1 MPLPTALHLR
11 RAQARAELHAGR
23 VDAARDLL
31 RSIVAAAPDD
41 VEALLWLG
49 DAELAAGRLSAAE
62 ERYAAA
68 QALRPEGHDV
78 LTRLS
83 LIRAEH
89 GETASPNR
97 SGATASFVEQD
108 LANLR
113 RDLGSVD
120 EGLSFVR
127 EADVRRAA
135 SLLDEIV
142 NSREPASLIAS
153 RLTEIDRLLP
163 ALVELNIRAA
173 RREGQHEV
181 AEALGQL
188 LISLRLQRQAETAP
202 EPLRRAGPLRALI
215 VAPVAGS
222 GFTRV
227 PAAALRARGA
237 EVDECLAL
245 APERTRDYDVIIA
258 HEPHA
263 DPQLTQGLAMAAS
276 EGVAIVVSLACDYA
290 RLPGEHP
297 AFHRVGLGSPER
309 VDSFIT
315 ALSLADMVV
324 APSESMAEVLREAGQ
339 RVRVIAGGWSRS
351 GGGWDLPHQSKAQLR
366 IGWLAGPGT
375 HLDLALIRRE
385 LSRVLRTHPD
395 ARLVVA
401 GDPLAYQQFAQS
413 IPDSQRQYLPPVGG
427 SDRPYLL
434 SQFDILVQPLRPGA
448 YAESI
453 GGQPFIEAGALGLPW
468 LASPTMTSSQWSG
481 GLVAADSDAWFAQL
495 TRLIEQP
502 QLRAEL
508 AEHGRRA
515 AQSFEAGALADAW
528 WRTTTGALPLAR
540 LEALATASPTTD
552 VTPSPLGAP
561 TPAAVD
567 VMVQRAW
574 GGARS

>member
-11 RAQARAELHAGR
+11 RAQARADLHAGR
-23 VDAARDLL
+23 VDSARDLL

-49 DAELAAGRLSAAE
+49 DAELAAGRLAAAE

-68 QALRPEGHDV
+68 QALRPDGHDV

-83 LIRAEH
+83 LIQAEH
-89 GETASPNR
+89 GGPVTPSRNAP
-97 SGATASFVEQD
+97 TPSFAEQD

-135 SLLDEIV
+135 TLLDEIV
-142 NSREPASLIAS
+142 NSREPAALIAA

-163 ALVELNIRAA
+163 ALVELNVRAA

-181 AEALGQL
+181 AEALSQL

-202 EPLRRAGPLRALI
+202 EPHRRGGPLRALI

-222 GFTRV
+222 GFTGV

-263 DPQLTQGLAMAAS
+263 DPQLTQGLALAAS
-276 EGVAIVVSLACDYA
+276 DGVAIVVSLACDYA

-297 AFHRVGLGSPER
+297 AFHRVGLGSAER

-324 APSESMAEVLREAGQ
+324 APSEPMAEVLREAGQ
-339 RVRVIAGGWSRS
+339 RVRVIAGGWARA
-351 GGGWDLPHQSKAQLR
+351 GGGWDLPHQPKAQLS

-385 LSRVLRTHPD
+385 LSRVLKAHPD

-401 GDPLAYQQFAQS
+401 GDPLAYQQFAQT
-413 IPDSQRQYLPPVGG
+413 IADSQRQYLPPVGG

-434 SQFDILVQPLRPGA
+434 SQFDVLVQPLRPGA

-515 AQSFEAGALADAW
+515 AQSYESGALAETW

-540 LEALATASPTTD
+540 LEALTNE
-552 VTPSPLGAP
+552 VAP
-561 TPAAVD
+561 TAAPLNSTAVSPSAAFD
-567 VMVQRAW
+567 IVHRAW